1 MSFGFNPFDSDTF
14 PEPDPLLFDDQ
25 EIPVDT
31 KNEVH
36 SEPNLLPPFIQ
47 QSVQLVD
54 EYSEE
59 EDEEPH
65 FATDPS
71 ENSIHMCGCSNL
83 KTVVSVLTG
92 YDGGNLTKHL
102 QGVPGL
108 IILPLDAVT
117 MIRRPT
123 GNHKNDPK
131 IILYVPKGPEE
142 EYSHMGNFNEAIKL
156 LNQ

>member
-1 MSFGFNPFDSDTF
+1 MSFEFNPYDSDTF
-14 PEPDPLLFDDQ
+14 PDPEPFYYDDPEF
-25 EIPVDT
+25 PMDT
-31 KNEVH
+31 QSDVH
-36 SEPNLLPPFIQ
+36 SQPNLLPPFVQ
-47 QSVQLVD
+47 QTMQIIEDS
-54 EYSEE
+54 SE

-71 ENSIHMCGCSNL
+71 EDSIHMCGCSNL

-102 QGVPGL
+102 QGKPGL

-117 MIRRPT
+117 MIRRPS

-131 IILYVPKGPEE
+131 IILYIPKGPEE
-142 EYSHMGNFNEAIKL
+142 QYSHMGNFNEAIRL
-156 LNQ
+156 LSQ

>member
-1 MSFGFNPFDSDTF
+1 MSCSFNPYDSDTF
-14 PEPDPLLFDDQ
+14 PEPEPFFYDDPEF
-25 EIPVDT
+25 PMDT
-31 KNEVH
+31 QSDVH

-47 QSVQLVD
+47 QTMQIIEDS
-54 EYSEE
+54 E

-65 FATDPS
+65 FASDPS
-71 ENSIHMCGCSNL
+71 EDSMHMCGCSNL

-102 QGVPGL
+102 SGKPGL

-117 MIRRPT
+117 MVRRPT

-131 IILYVPKGPEE
+131 ILLYIPKGPEE
-142 EYSHMGNFNEAIKL
+142 KYSHMSNFNEAIKL